1 MSGSCVNHSSHQT
14 EAEIMGITYFLL
26 PPPDN
31 SHVLG
36 RYRKFW
42 TPKLLGMDCG
52 SPLLRARGLFSGFKE
67 MLNISHDDWELG
79 WRVGSVSS
87 YLSVIIPVYRRLLSK
102 EKNSAIFQVNW
113 LLVKNCTSPISN
125 SPNISYLF
133 EAETYKINYILIG
146 SDLTNSYYSRLVL
159 LVYWRKNDTLKVK
172 KLY

>member
-1 MSGSCVNHSSHQT
+1 MTGSCVNHSSHQT

-26 PPPDN
+26 PPSDN
-31 SHVLG
+31 SHILG
-36 RYRKFW
+36 RYREFW
-42 TPKLLGMDCG
+42 TWRLFGRDCG
-52 SPLLRARGLFSGFKE
+52 SPVLRARGLFSGFKE
-67 MLNISHDDWELG
+67 MLNISHNDWG
-79 WRVGSVSS
+79 WGLFPHIFR
-87 YLSVIIPVYRRLLSK
+87 IIPVSRRLLSK
-102 EKNSAIFQVNW
+102 ERSCAIFQVFW

-125 SPNISYLF
+125 SPNISYFF